1 MVFVALFVLIYVSA
15 CYHHGLNASKSI
27 RIFENNQLDNS
38 CSSGS
43 RVRLGIQV
51 GGEEVIQK
59 HA

>member
-15 CYHHGLNASKSI
+15 CHHHGLNASKSI
-27 RIFENNQLDNS
+27 RIFETTHAS
-38 CSSGS
+38 KS
-43 RVRLGIQV
+43 VRLGIQV